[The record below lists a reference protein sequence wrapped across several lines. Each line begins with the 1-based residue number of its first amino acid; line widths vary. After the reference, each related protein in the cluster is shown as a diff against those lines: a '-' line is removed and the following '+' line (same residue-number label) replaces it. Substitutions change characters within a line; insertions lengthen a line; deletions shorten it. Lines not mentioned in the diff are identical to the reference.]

1 MSYDAAQVIATLP
14 ANMRVSLTN
23 EAGQSAT
30 VGRASIS
37 SSIIA
42 ATYGDESEYQL
53 SYWFDVRDF
62 ATAIA
67 PRQRVT
73 VGGVQ
78 YYVLAVFV
86 MPGNLR
92 RLDLGG
98 KYGR

>member
-14 ANMRVSLTN
+14 ADMRVVLSN
-23 EAGQSAT
+23 EANQSAI

-37 SSIIA
+37 ATIIA
-42 ATYGDESEYQL
+42 ATYGDEADYQL

-62 ATAIA
+62 ATAIL

-78 YYVLAVFV
+78 YYVLAVFT

-98 KYGR
+98 KYCR